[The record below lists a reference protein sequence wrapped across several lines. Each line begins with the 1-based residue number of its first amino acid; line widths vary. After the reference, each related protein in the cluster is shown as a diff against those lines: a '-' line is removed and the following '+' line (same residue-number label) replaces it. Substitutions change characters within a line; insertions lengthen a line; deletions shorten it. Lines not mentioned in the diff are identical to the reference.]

1 MSKSNRVRLNWS
13 KYNWEQFENIC
24 YAYASEKY
32 DADAYKVTITARR
45 KDGGRDIVIY
55 DKEQKRSSWGEC
67 KHHKSSLGLS
77 EIGKN
82 VVLAITNNISKL
94 IYFSTSSITPNT
106 KCEILKAARIHG
118 FDVLFLDGDKLDE
131 EIVSCKKILLQYKKF
146 YFQKHRLKE

>member
-55 DKEQKRSSWGEC
+55 DKEQKDHPGESASIIRVHWG
-67 KHHKSSLGLS
+67 
-77 EIGKN
+77 
-82 VVLAITNNISKL
+82 
-94 IYFSTSSITPNT
+94 
-106 KCEILKAARIHG
+106 
-118 FDVLFLDGDKLDE
+118 
-131 EIVSCKKILLQYKKF
+131 
-146 YFQKHRLKE
+146 

>member
-1 MSKSNRVRLNWS
+1 MSKSNRVHLNWS

-77 EIGKN
+77 ELEKM
-82 VVLAITNNISKL
+82 
-94 IYFSTSSITPNT
+94 
-106 KCEILKAARIHG
+106 
-118 FDVLFLDGDKLDE
+118 LF
-131 EIVSCKKILLQYKKF
+131 
-146 YFQKHRLKE
+146 